1 MEDSTV
7 EEKRMRISGGG
18 GSECLGVDLLE
29 LRHGG
34 ALV

>member
-1 MEDSTV
+1 MENSTV
-7 EEKRMRISGGG
+7 QEKRVGISGGG
-18 GSECLGVDLLE
+18 GAECLGVDLLE